1 MRTIPV
7 ALLALA
13 SVAAHAAPTDT
24 PAPAAAAP
32 ATAQAV
38 PANPSPAS
46 GPTTSRRR
54 PTIKPPPAVPP
65 EKAVR
70 PLASI
75 PMVNP
80 GFESTKPGKV
90 GAPEGWWAIQHAGP
104 DSYVFEHDSKV
115 KHSGERSIRVTN
127 IGPEPFGSIY
137 QTIPAIAFRG
147 KTLRFS
153 AWVRTEGT
161 VGNRF
166 GTGAGLKL
174 HAVRGGYPLEVAEMR
189 NDAVHGTVEWARYEI
204 ALRIPDEA
212 EAVEVGMLVFGPGIA
227 WLDDTALDVVP
238 DLPPKTPAAAA
249 ASPGAKAP

>member
-1 MRTIPV
+1 MRMILV

-13 SVAAHAAPTDT
+13 SVVAHAATTDA
-24 PAPAAAAP
+24 PAPAQPAAAP
-32 ATAQAV
+32 VQAA
-38 PANPSPAS
+38 PANPSPPS

-65 EKAVR
+65 EKAAR

-80 GFESTKPGKV
+80 GFESTRPGKV

-115 KHSGERSIRVTN
+115 KHSGERSMRVTN

-137 QTIPAIAFRG
+137 QTIPAIAYRG

-153 AWVRTEGT
+153 AWIRTEGT

-189 NDAVHGTVEWARYEI
+189 NDAVHGSVEWTRYEI

-227 WLDDTALDVVP
+227 WLDDTALDVIP
-238 DLPPKTPAAAA
+238 DLPPKPATAPPGTA
-249 ASPGAKAP
+249 GAKAP

>member
-1 MRTIPV
+1 M
-7 ALLALA
+7 
-13 SVAAHAAPTDT
+13 
-24 PAPAAAAP
+24 PAPARPARARRRRRGDAVARFAADHVAAP
-32 ATAQAV
+32 ADDQAA
-38 PANPSPAS
+38 PGGAS
-46 GPTTSRRR
+46 REGGAAARLGPDGQ
-54 PTIKPPPAVPP
+54 
-65 EKAVR
+65 
-70 PLASI
+70 
-75 PMVNP
+75 P

-115 KHSGERSIRVTN
+115 KHSGERSMRVTN

-137 QTIPAIAFRG
+137 QTIPAIAYRG

-161 VGNRF
+161 IGNRF

-189 NDAVHGTVEWARYEI
+189 NDAVHGTVEWTRYEI

-227 WLDDTALDVVP
+227 WLDDAVLDVVP
-238 DLPPKTPAAAA
+238 DLPPKPAAPA
-249 ASPGAKAP
+249 PGAGGPRAP